1 MENINNKD
9 VYLEKVKQIQ
19 RRFKKDEL
27 IYDSLFINY
36 QNMSIY
42 VGLFFIKKLKCYKL
56 IWIDLDD
63 YNNRYFNRYINVV
76 RVSNYYVNL
85 LLSFLSTYDGLTEIS
100 DVTSDDKIF
109 SFYCYKK
116 TGDNKNINIAVNRF
130 LPREAF
136 KLCDLILSMGEYL
149 PHNLYSLFDEL
160 LARINNKVNNQDY
173 LEDYEID
180 IMNCNLD
187 DVYGS
192 KISKDGESFYSK
204 DKIKYLEKIGDE
216 YYAYIDDNDE
226 VYTVIITPDEKR
238 GTTQIYCSCPGEYL
252 CKHSNAVIR
261 AIRDKKWNRFAKIVY
276 MNPNVPAIERI
287 EDFNYFLCVDV
298 VDDKFV
304 VINHEGKIDEIEI
317 YDPGRVCNW
326 KIISDTKD
334 KMLKNKLNI

>member
-1 MENINNKD
+1 MESINIKE
-9 VYLEKVKQIQ
+9 VYLEKVQQIQ
-19 RRFKKDEL
+19 KRFKKDEL

-36 QNMSIY
+36 QNFSIY

-56 IWIDLDD
+56 YWFDLND
-63 YNNRYFNRYINVV
+63 YDNRYFNRYVNEVH
-76 RVSNYYVNL
+76 VSNYYVNL
-85 LLSFLSTYDGLTEIS
+85 VINFLNHYDGLTEIS
-100 DVTSDDKIF
+100 DVRSDEKIF

-116 TGDNKNINIAVNRF
+116 TGEGKNINISINRF
-130 LPREAF
+130 LPREAL

-149 PHNLYSLFDEL
+149 PRKYTFLFDEL
-160 LARINNKVNNQDY
+160 FARINDKVNNYDY

-180 IMNCNLD
+180 ILKCDLD
-187 DVYGS
+187 EVYGS
-192 KISKDGESFYSK
+192 KISKDGEDYYK
-204 DKIKYLEKIGDE
+204 KGKIKYLEKIGED
-216 YYAYIDDNDE
+216 YYAYIEDE
-226 VYTVIITPDEKR
+226 ENLSVIITPDSKK

-261 AIRDKKWNRFAKIVY
+261 AIRDKKWNKFAKIVY

-304 VINHEGKIDEIEI
+304 VINHEGALEEIEI

-326 KIISDTKD
+326 KIIADTKD